1 MTELQSRLIK
11 LLQCQPDGFT
21 PSYEEIRI
29 ALGLSGRS
37 QVHSLV
43 ASMCRRGL
51 ISREPHRAR
60 SLRVVEQPD
69 EVLRQRQRLVSA
81 GSRAV
86 YTLNLRCQAEGRVPT
101 LEEIASALDGL
112 AL

>member
-11 LLQCQPDGFT
+11 LLLGQPHGFT

-29 ALGLSGRS
+29 ALGLASRS

-43 ASMCRRGL
+43 TSMCRQGL
-51 ISREPHRAR
+51 VSREPHRAR

-86 YTLNLRCQAEGRVPT
+86 YALNLRCQAEGRVPT
-101 LEEIASALDGL
+101 LEEITDALDEL